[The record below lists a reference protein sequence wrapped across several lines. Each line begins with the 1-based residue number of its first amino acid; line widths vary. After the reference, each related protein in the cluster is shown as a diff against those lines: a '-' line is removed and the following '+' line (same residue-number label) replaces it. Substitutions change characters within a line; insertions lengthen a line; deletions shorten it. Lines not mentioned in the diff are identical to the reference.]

1 MSEFTWMSTVAQFK
15 SAAAMVDAAA
25 VGNRLVALWP
35 LHDHVRIDND
45 VKYAEDLQVRITR
58 QIAQILSGE
67 QVTMPDA
74 EYVYEGAD
82 EIPGRPQSI
91 VEALLAAND
100 AYDAAAAFSED
111 ADASH
116 LAESAQILEA
126 CQGQKQDT
134 LVDILQEVT
143 QQVEHVNTLPFDE
156 RAAWVGAVVAQL
168 CALLTA
174 SADGESDGAERDI
187 AVVMLAAIEC
197 AELAGVPAVFAKLDQ
212 WKALSAQA
220 VSGDVDAVA
229 AQFAQIAQAEWQKHY
244 DDVLWDPEEAKKQ
257 AKEEDE
263 RKSREALAAKFA
275 HIQDDPNKEAVEL

>member
-67 QVTMPDA
+67 RVTMPDA

-116 LAESAQILEA
+116 LAESAQIIEA

-134 LVDILQEVT
+134 LVDVLHEVT
-143 QQVEHVNTLPFDE
+143 QQVEHVSTLPFDE

-174 SADGESDGAERDI
+174 SNDIGTDADRNI

-220 VSGDVDAVA
+220 VRGDVDAVA
-229 AQFAQIAQAEWQKHY
+229 TQFAQIAQAEWQKHY